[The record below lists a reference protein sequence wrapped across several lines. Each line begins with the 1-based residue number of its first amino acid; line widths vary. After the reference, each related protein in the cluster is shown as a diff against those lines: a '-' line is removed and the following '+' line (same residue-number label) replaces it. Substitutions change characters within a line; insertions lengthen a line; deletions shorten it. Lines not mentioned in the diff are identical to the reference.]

1 MEKLLINDI
10 PLSELG
16 AVLAPDSYKSVL
28 TWAKFKSIQSND
40 WAEYNFAEYDLSK
53 PTLDRRT
60 VTLNFHANGANGYKR
75 LMGYLL
81 QYVYS
86 FYEFP
91 ELGVTL
97 RMRVDTNSLNH
108 LGKWQSFSV
117 TFYDDAPYFQVSPSL
132 SEMHLANT
140 GYTLDGVDLS
150 RYGIAILKDTIKTL
164 MQKQGVKERLTISE
178 NSMDGAIYDGKAY
191 PTEADVIFKS
201 GTFTLKCLI
210 RAQNLVSVVRNY
222 YYLYNLLRQSGTRR
236 IYAEKLDET
245 IECFYNQC
253 TVNNVHKELAS
264 GFAGI
269 AADISFTIVKRKI
282 VTVLGTDNIDKALIT
297 HDNKFL
303 IGD

>member
-10 PLSELG
+10 ALSDLG

-28 TWAKFKSIQSND
+28 TWAKFKSIESND
-40 WAEYNFAEYDLSK
+40 WAEYNFAEYDLSQ
-53 PTLDRRT
+53 PTLDKRS
-60 VTLNFHANGANGYKR
+60 VTLNFHANGDDGYKR
-75 LMGYLL
+75 LIGYLL

-97 RMRVDTNSLNH
+97 RLRVDTSSLNH
-108 LGKWQSFSV
+108 IGKWQSFSV

-132 SEMHLANT
+132 SEMHLADT

-178 NSMDGAIYDGKAY
+178 NSMDGAIYDAGG
-191 PTEADVIFKS
+191 DQMFKV
-201 GTFTLKCLI
+201 GTFTLKCLL
-210 RAQNLVSVVRNY
+210 RAQNLVSAVRNY

-236 IYAEKLDET
+236 IYAEKIDET

-269 AADISFTIVKRKI
+269 AADISFTIVAR
-282 VTVLGTDNIDKALIT
+282 L
-297 HDNKFL
+297 
-303 IGD
+303 